1 MEQTKRILRV
11 IAAVWTVAII
21 LFSCRSNLEE
31 AEKLDLSTT
40 PRQTIDSMVLLQ
52 TERGKLQ
59 VRAYAPTMKR
69 YETDTLSYELFP
81 EGVEVYAYTDDGILE
96 TTIRANEARHDTGKG
111 QNKEIWKAYG
121 NVVIKNIVKKE
132 TMETDTIYWN
142 RTTKEIYT
150 DCYIRMYSPEGFMQG
165 YGMKSDERARN
176 SIIQRPF
183 NSYTVVVQDSTK
195 VLIDS
200 INFIGP
206 LLPKGVK

>member
-1 MEQTKRILRV
+1 M